1 MYIKN
6 IDEKEKGEGESIE
19 FEGKD
24 I

>member
-6 IDEKEKGEGESIE
+6 TDEKEKGEGESIE